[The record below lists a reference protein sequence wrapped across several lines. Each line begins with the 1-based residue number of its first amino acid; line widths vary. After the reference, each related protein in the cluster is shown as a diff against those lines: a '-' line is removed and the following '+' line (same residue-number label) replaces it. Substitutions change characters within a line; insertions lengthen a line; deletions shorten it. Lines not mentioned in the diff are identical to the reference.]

1 MIWSNFGLQDKV
13 PILSCH
19 EGCQDKL
26 THPDYHPFL
35 GWTMYNT
42 THQILL
48 VWTYARKQHRWNE
61 GEIFRINT
69 MYYRSDIIVEPWTI
83 SIPEKVNPHYSVIKK
98 CEIRGVY
105 TIKRRNH
112 IFVLMKY
119 YFFVE
124 IYEIIVKSI
133 ENSLTFPNYILLSRI
148 RYIPY
153 PTDSISHLFPLW
165 GRFFLST
172 YNKNIFVYQA
182 ARVFSNSNVNARCV
196 RIKRRVCSICVF
208 TRMRRRLTLTFYVRQ
223 YQYRHIKAGYTV
235 FWWFNTFTISKIYP

>member
-19 EGCQDKL
+19 EAYQDKL

-69 MYYRSDIIVEPWTI
+69 MYYRSNIIVEPWTI
-83 SIPEKVNPHYSVIKK
+83 SISEKVNPHYSVIKK

-133 ENSLTFPNYILLSRI
+133 ENSLTFPNYISLSRI

-165 GRFFLST
+165 GRFFYQHTTRIYSFIKQREYFQTLT
-172 YNKNIFVYQA
+172 PQGACALRGGCVVFVYLLEWGGDWHW
-182 ARVFSNSNVNARCV
+182 R
-196 RIKRRVCSICVF
+196 F
-208 TRMRRRLTLTFYVRQ
+208 T
-223 YQYRHIKAGYTV
+223 
-235 FWWFNTFTISKIYP
+235 